1 MKSKA
6 WCKSAARRR
15 GPGPGAPLLLSERRV
30 AEMRAAVVVRG
41 PRAVLSCAWP
51 VCVAMRLPV
60 AAPVWRAGA
69 RLRLPAVA
77 AGRRWHATGS
87 EIDLTID
94 TLEKD
99 HEMWESSPT

>member
-6 WCKSAARRR
+6 WCKSAARRA
-15 GPGPGAPLLLSERRV
+15 GPGAPLLLPERRV

>member
-6 WCKSAARRR
+6 WCKSAA
-15 GPGPGAPLLLSERRV
+15 GAPLPERRV
-30 AEMRAAVVVRG
+30 AKMRAAVVVRG
-41 PRAVLSCAWP
+41 PRAALSCAWP
-51 VCVAMRLPV
+51 VCVTRRLPV
-60 AAPVWRAGA
+60 AAPVWRTGV
-69 RLRLPAVA
+69 RLQLPAVA

>member
-1 MKSKA
+1 
-6 WCKSAARRR
+6 
-15 GPGPGAPLLLSERRV
+15 
-30 AEMRAAVVVRG
+30 
-41 PRAVLSCAWP
+41 
-51 VCVAMRLPV
+51 MRLPV